1 VTAPYRKIV
10 DDLRSRI
17 EKGELAPGDRVP
29 STRQIAAEWQVAIA
43 TATKALAAL
52 GQEGL
57 VHAVPR
63 KGTVVANALP
73 PRRVAVPRRDTD
85 RLLTRDRVVRAAI
98 GLADEHGFATLSMRG
113 IAAELQVATMS
124 LYRHVRSREELALL
138 MADTVFGDY
147 QLPAVPPPT
156 WCAQL
161 ELSARLQWA
170 AYRRHPWLPRVIS
183 LTRPQPTPNLVP
195 YLEWAL
201 RALEGHGQD
210 VPTML
215 YAHITLFGYV
225 RGTAVNLESEAE
237 AELDTGL
244 SADQWMDANDAAF
257 GAIFAASPCPTF
269 VRLVEGR
276 DFPFDLDDLFEF
288 GLQRLLDGFA
298 LLFR

>member
-10 DDLRSRI
+10 DELRRRI
-17 EKGELAPGDRVP
+17 EEGELAPGDRVP

-57 VHAVPR
+57 VHAIPR
-63 KGTVVANALP
+63 KGTVVASAMP
-73 PRRVAVPRRDTD
+73 ARRVIPRRDTD

-98 GLADEHGFATLSMRG
+98 GLADQHGFATLSMRG
-113 IAAELQVATMS
+113 IAAELGVATMS
-124 LYRHVRSREELALL
+124 LYRHVRSREELAML

-147 QLPAVPPPT
+147 RLPTVPPPT
-156 WCAQL
+156 WRAQL

-170 AYRRHPWLPRVIS
+170 AFREHPWLPRVIS

-195 YLEWAL
+195 FLEWAL

-210 VPTML
+210 GPTML

-225 RGTAVNLESEAE
+225 RGTAINLESEAE
-237 AELDTGL
+237 AELDTGM

-257 GAIFAASPCPTF
+257 GAIFAAGPYPTF
-269 VRLVEGR
+269 LRLVEGR
-276 DFPFDLDDLFEF
+276 DFPFDLDELFEF